1 MAGLMSGK
9 LLVSPR
15 DVLRTAEQALRM
27 ITYKQMSISRG
38 FALLIRPWPP
48 ADKYPKAE
56 PDSDGAVVRAI
67 GAIPVGETEAGS
79 VSVALTFDGQ
89 LVGLV
94 GTAGGGEAGGI
105 KRQGQSPFNS
115 VQTVKSHL
123 ARLP

>member
-48 ADKYPKAE
+48 ADKYPKPSRIVMA
-56 PDSDGAVVRAI
+56 R
-67 GAIPVGETEAGS
+67 
-79 VSVALTFDGQ
+79 LFGQ
-89 LVGLV
+89 LELFPLEKRKPAAYQLHLPS
-94 GTAGGGEAGGI
+94 TAGWWGLSEGPEVEKPA
-105 KRQGQSPFNS
+105 K
-115 VQTVKSHL
+115 
-123 ARLP
+123 